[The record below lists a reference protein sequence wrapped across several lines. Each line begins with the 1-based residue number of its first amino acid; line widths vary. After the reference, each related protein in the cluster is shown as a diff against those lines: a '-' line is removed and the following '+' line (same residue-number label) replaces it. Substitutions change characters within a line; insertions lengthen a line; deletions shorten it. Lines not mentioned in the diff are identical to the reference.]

1 MENKRHRNSYFIYK
15 DMHVTGM
22 KLRYHNNLMTQL
34 QQLNWHSF
42 GGEGQVKHITKK
54 CFKCIV
60 LCAAMSQK

>member
-1 MENKRHRNSYFIYK
+1 
-15 DMHVTGM
+15 MHVTGM